1 MTLKAAS
8 DAYTDAMVD
17 LGLAKTIQLAEIVE
31 AGFERLE
38 NSVRK
43 GIPSGS
49 AGAGGGMSLA
59 AVGGGGGTSVVS
71 DLQLFVC
78 LFV

>member
-43 GIPSGS
+43 GVAGGG

-59 AVGGGGGTSVVS
+59 AVGSGGGRIPCFRSKIRLGVRR
-71 DLQLFVC
+71 
-78 LFV
+78 